1 MHEMSLMNNLMN
13 QIDAVASREG
23 AERVV
28 AIKVRLGALSHMSP
42 DHFREHF
49 AMASIGGIAD
59 SAELDIE
66 TSDDQQDP
74 FAMDVV
80 LDAVEIEVSET
91 LKGKR

>member
-28 AIKVRLGALSHMSP
+28 AVKVRLGALSHMSP

-49 AMASIGGIAD
+49 AMASMGGIAD

-80 LDAVEIEVSET
+80 LDVVEIEVGET
-91 LKGKR
+91 LKGPH